1 MNKPNNKNETNMRNL
16 RRSISSYYS
25 SDRLRSKLYQRNVSV
40 PCGIGN
46 YEAEDEGF
54 VDGEECGVQGQTLDH
69 NVLECLMD
77 AYGAFTEI
85 YKAIVIP
92 NENFQ
97 PRLSDAESLLPDL
110 AYLVTDNKPDALQTV
125 YDILVKIKQEC
136 PKLNQQN
143 ITFALKAIQN
153 TMVLLHVKERDH
165 LDVDTMIT
173 QPRDILAAVMIVNKY
188 LTNLIHPTNS
198 GHISC

>member
-1 MNKPNNKNETNMRNL
+1 MRNL

-40 PCGIGN
+40 PCGISN

-92 NENFQ
+92 NVSKVY
-97 PRLSDAESLLPDL
+97 PHPLLSIKAAILP
-110 AYLVTDNKPDALQTV
+110 
-125 YDILVKIKQEC
+125 
-136 PKLNQQN
+136 
-143 ITFALKAIQN
+143 
-153 TMVLLHVKERDH
+153 
-165 LDVDTMIT
+165 
-173 QPRDILAAVMIVNKY
+173 
-188 LTNLIHPTNS
+188 NS
-198 GHISC
+198 C